1 MINWEDVL
9 NAEDDDEL
17 RNAKLWLF
25 QENMRLQ
32 QEKNRIEQ
40 DLERLEKE
48 RRTIEEARDKFNSE
62 RMCFKD
68 EMNALNRKS
77 VIERQRMKD
86 EKLFFDKKL
95 AILQNGFLQ
104 LDIDRR
110 NFEREKNEF
119 YRERESYSRQSRS
132 NDYFDYGDSGS
143 LVGILFR
150 NATNPLSLRKRYKDL
165 MKIFHP
171 DNLAGDEELV
181 QMINKEFSRRKREEA

>member
-132 NDYFDYGDSGS
+132 SDYFDYGDSGS

>member
-171 DNLAGDEELV
+171 DNLAGDEGLV

>member
-132 NDYFDYGDSGS
+132 SDYFDCGDSGS